1 MHEIMIWGVAKI
13 KSYFILKSEKK
24 GAKDIPI
31 YIPRLGANDPGFAFV
46 SGRRTAE
53 VWIYKRIYFAKSYYI
68 STRFSYTSCLN
79 TTLERKHLKIY
90 RTKYGSCT
98 LVYRSGDFQIA

>member
-53 VWIYKRIYFAKSYYI
+53 VWI
-68 STRFSYTSCLN
+68 
-79 TTLERKHLKIY
+79 
-90 RTKYGSCT
+90 
-98 LVYRSGDFQIA
+98 